1 MAGSGAIIGIAVGSV
16 IVGVVILVFLTHFL
30 RMWLRGPSSGSDSRK
45 RLDGKVVA
53 ITGKRKFVF
62 KKSQQVVKYDRDGMG
77 LEFFD
82 PLGYG

>member
-1 MAGSGAIIGIAVGSV
+1 MREIVWNKSNEIAVGSV

-62 KKSQQVVKYDRDGMG
+62 KNLNRW
-77 LEFFD
+77 
-82 PLGYG
+82 